1 MEESFSELWSSLR
14 ERRKMQ
20 TLNQIDAENDL
31 KRLSSLVDT
40 PDRQSLSIAEWISVG
55 ASLNRN
61 DWVTTGLV
69 QFATLSFDQKKIA
82 LDSIGDLSLL
92 GNRMDRWAIIEP
104 VLGQFIADSSDPAIN
119 YVNTG
124 DISLLK
130 ELTESGWKPAGK
142 IPTEV
147 DREIRIQVG
156 WRAIDEAKKVSNLKP
171 FQDFFASKFLG
182 TSAYQAPREWEFRYL
197 KAFFALING
206 DYSHAKAII
215 ENTIRRPDW
224 SRSQLALEARRIAFF
239 AIDDRDEWLHLCSN
253 DIDEIVAGSDEDL
266 LLFRLLGRLARPS
279 ELRPSIINELRHDLR
294 DNSWLLV
301 LIFLIPTLRKSARS
315 EIAKIIHSLDDQS
328 FANLRWEHCK
338 EQFGAL
344 IGEVDDP
351 EDVLPLAIR
360 CYALFPSEKLKQFL
374 IMTFAIQDPES
385 NVKIL
390 SSLNTNHVDKINSL
404 LPEKLKSVIARGNR
418 WIAVVDASN
427 VLYCG
432 VEKAQPELKY
442 LKQALSELKEA
453 GFSKIIVFLDSRTLN
468 VFNNSSVKAEL
479 TAMQKRRELSIVSWA
494 DPLIIKEFLTRPFNS
509 EIISCDKFRDLYDH
523 RDWPQ
528 FKEQIPHTPM
538 RRREYFRNQKG
549 VLEWKMPLDRR
560 VADD

>member
-197 KAFFALING
+197 
-206 DYSHAKAII
+206 
-215 ENTIRRPDW
+215 
-224 SRSQLALEARRIAFF
+224 
-239 AIDDRDEWLHLCSN
+239 
-253 DIDEIVAGSDEDL
+253 
-266 LLFRLLGRLARPS
+266 
-279 ELRPSIINELRHDLR
+279 
-294 DNSWLLV
+294 
-301 LIFLIPTLRKSARS
+301 
-315 EIAKIIHSLDDQS
+315 
-328 FANLRWEHCK
+328 
-338 EQFGAL
+338 
-344 IGEVDDP
+344 
-351 EDVLPLAIR
+351 
-360 CYALFPSEKLKQFL
+360 
-374 IMTFAIQDPES
+374 
-385 NVKIL
+385 
-390 SSLNTNHVDKINSL
+390 
-404 LPEKLKSVIARGNR
+404 
-418 WIAVVDASN
+418 
-427 VLYCG
+427 
-432 VEKAQPELKY
+432 
-442 LKQALSELKEA
+442 
-453 GFSKIIVFLDSRTLN
+453 
-468 VFNNSSVKAEL
+468 
-479 TAMQKRRELSIVSWA
+479 
-494 DPLIIKEFLTRPFNS
+494 
-509 EIISCDKFRDLYDH
+509 
-523 RDWPQ
+523 
-528 FKEQIPHTPM
+528 
-538 RRREYFRNQKG
+538 
-549 VLEWKMPLDRR
+549 
-560 VADD
+560 